1 MKFTQWVQSHHRS
14 ILFLLFAFAFAGLA
28 SSLALPVSLF
38 PKMDFPRVVVNLDAG
53 DRPAD
58 RMVIEVTW
66 PVEEAVRAVP
76 GVRTVRSISSRGSAD
91 VSVNFDWGG
100 DMVASTLQI
109 ESAVSQIR
117 NQLPAG
123 TNFEVRRMDPTVF
136 PVLGYSLTSD
146 THSLVELRD
155 LAMYQMRPVLSAVS
169 GVGRV
174 EVQGGEQ
181 REYQILLDPAKLDSF
196 GLSLD
201 DVARASSA
209 SNVIDAVGWLE
220 EHNKLYLIVSNTQF
234 ADFEQI
240 GKTILRSGQD
250 GTVCLEDVATVQK
263 ATVPQYTRVT
273 ADGHDAVLLQIYQ
286 QPAGNTVQIA
296 KDIKAQLQV
305 LEKRIPTDV
314 RVANWYDQSQLI
326 VSSAGSVRDALILG
340 VVLAAVILLLF
351 LRNLKVTLIAA
362 MTVPMVLASTALLL
376 YVLSMSFNIMTL
388 GGMAAAVGLIIDDA
402 IVMIEHVIR
411 RLRAGGGHYRGS
423 VMNAAAEFTR
433 PLAGS
438 SLSTTI
444 IFAPLAFLSGV
455 TGAFF
460 KALSLTMAASLVISF
475 LIAWLAVPI
484 LSLHLLR
491 QKDADQKEGG
501 PVSDWV
507 NRTYGRLMMRVLSRP
522 WLMGLVLVPLLA
534 VGWYAFKHTGSGFMP
549 PMDEGGFVLD
559 YRSAPGTSLDE
570 TDRLLRQVGEI
581 LRGTPEVQTYSRRTG
596 LQLGGGI
603 TEANE
608 GDFFVRL
615 EPLPRRSIE
624 EVMDEVRRKTEH
636 GVPGL
641 EIELLQLME
650 DLIGDLTAVPQPI
663 EIKLFSDDEGL
674 LQKLGPE
681 VAQAI
686 ANVPGV
692 VDVKDGIVLAGD
704 ALDIRV
710 DRQKA
715 SLEGLSAESVTTM
728 LNDYLTG
735 TVTTEVQK
743 GPQMIGV
750 RAWIPLSDR
759 ATSRQVERLRLRAP
773 DGHLVPLKRIARIQA
788 VSGQPQITREDLK
801 QMVAVT
807 GRIAGRDMGSTVR
820 DVIRVLDKPGLLPK
834 GVYYRLGGLYQQQR
848 VAFRGLVIVLAAAV
862 ALLFVLLLFLYE
874 SFRVALAMM
883 LTTLLAMASVF
894 IGLWLTGT
902 ELNITAMMGMTM
914 VVGIVTEVGI
924 IYYSE
929 YHELPEGTAASEG
942 LILAGK
948 NRMRPI
954 AMSTLAAILA
964 LTPLALGIGQGAA
977 MQRPLAIAIISGLAV
992 QLFLVLTVLPTLLS
1006 VLSTGERDGSSI
1018 EERINEDFHS

>member
-76 GVRTVRSISSRGSAD
+76 GVRTVRSTSSRGSAD
-91 VSVNFDWGG
+91 VSINFDWGG

-117 NQLPAG
+117 NRLPAG

-174 EVQGGEQ
+174 EVQGGQQ
-181 REYQILLDPAKLDSF
+181 REYQILVDPAKLDSF

-220 EHNKLYLIVSNTQF
+220 EHKKLYLIVSNTQF

-240 GKTILRSGQD
+240 GNTILRSGQD

-263 ATVPQYTRVT
+263 ATVPQWTRVT

-305 LEKRIPTDV
+305 LKNRLPADV
-314 RVANWYDQSQLI
+314 HVANWYDQSQLI

-340 VVLAAVILLLF
+340 VVLAVVILLLF

-376 YVLSMSFNIMTL
+376 YVLGMSFNIMTL

-402 IVMIEHVIR
+402 IVMVEHVIR
-411 RLRAGGGHYRGS
+411 RLRARSGHYRGS
-423 VMNAAAEFTR
+423 IMNAAAEFTR

-491 QKDADQKEGG
+491 PKDAAQKEGG
-501 PVSDWV
+501 PVRDWL
-507 NRTYGRLMMRVLSRP
+507 NRTYGRLMLRVLSRP
-522 WLMGLVLVPLLA
+522 WLTGLVVAPLLA
-534 VGWYAFKHTGSGFMP
+534 GGWYAFKHTGSGFMP

-570 TDRLLRQVGEI
+570 TDRLLRQVEDI
-581 LRGTPEVQTYSRRTG
+581 LRSTPEVQTYSRRTG
-596 LQLGGGI
+596 LQLGGGV
-603 TEANE
+603 TEAND

-615 EPLPRRSIE
+615 EPPPRRGIE
-624 EVMDEVRRKTEH
+624 EVMDDVRRKIEH
-636 GVPGL
+636 AVPGL
-641 EIELLQLME
+641 DIELLQLME

-674 LQKLGPE
+674 LQKLAPE
-681 VAQAI
+681 VARAI

-692 VDVKDGIVLAGD
+692 VDVLDGIVLAGD

-728 LNDYLTG
+728 LKDYLTG
-735 TVTTEVQK
+735 GVTTQVQK

-759 ATSRQVERLRLRAP
+759 ATGRQIERLRLRAP

-788 VSGQPQITREDLK
+788 ISGQPQITREDLK

-807 GRIAGRDMGSTVR
+807 GRIAGRDMGSTVQG
-820 DVIRVLDKPGLLPK
+820 VIRVLDKPGLLPK

-862 ALLFVLLLFLYE
+862 VLVFVLLLFLYE
-874 SFRVALAMM
+874 SFRVAVAMM
-883 LTTLLAMASVF
+883 LTTLLAMAAVF

-914 VVGIVTEVGI
+914 VVGIVTEVAI

-929 YHELPEGTAASEG
+929 YHERPDGTAASEG

-964 LTPLALGIGQGAA
+964 LTPLALGMGQGSA

-992 QLFLVLTVLPTLLS
+992 QLFLVLTVLPTLL
-1006 VLSTGERDGSSI
+1006 VVMIPGERAKAKG
-1018 EERINEDFHS
+1018 ERE